1 MNIEF
6 HYYITKYLALNAGF
20 EDDEAEIIAYSSQFV
35 DDNFTRF
42 KIETPDDDFYEN
54 YITQTMNI
62 SKPKKKLLRVYLLYH
77 FMPGDPTTPKVRR
90 RDGKM
95 HILMTTPGNTIAQ
108 DIFYSANKD
117 DNLYSLGISS
127 HMLADTFSHQNFVG
141 TFDEI
146 NALCGVWE
154 TLIPNIG
161 HADAR
166 FKPDIPNLMWHDP
179 RLINNNVEV
188 NNVERLLLAAQKLYS
203 NYIFITSM
211 PNQWNKVKKNLE
223 AIFNNT
229 IDETQL
235 SEYPLQKE
243 FRISQYKTLL
253 EDMESDGDYDPN
265 KWFNQSINQDVNFL
279 NDRKFKFDPI
289 KDKFSFKDSYERSHW
304 YRFQES
310 VKEYQKIATKKLEP
324 LLTQLEIKEW

>member
-141 TFDEI
+141 TFDEFTKYI
-146 NALCGVWE
+146 N
-154 TLIPNIG
+154 
-161 HADAR
+161 
-166 FKPDIPNLMWHDP
+166 
-179 RLINNNVEV
+179 
-188 NNVERLLLAAQKLYS
+188 
-203 NYIFITSM
+203 
-211 PNQWNKVKKNLE
+211 
-223 AIFNNT
+223 
-229 IDETQL
+229 
-235 SEYPLQKE
+235 
-243 FRISQYKTLL
+243 
-253 EDMESDGDYDPN
+253 
-265 KWFNQSINQDVNFL
+265 
-279 NDRKFKFDPI
+279 
-289 KDKFSFKDSYERSHW
+289 
-304 YRFQES
+304 
-310 VKEYQKIATKKLEP
+310 
-324 LLTQLEIKEW
+324 